1 MWHPLNFIGGAV
13 LLCVVCPL
21 LTVLCVLCGAKIM
34 RAQQAAHLFDVFMKV
49 VKGRE
54 RGSMI

>member
-1 MWHPLNFIGGAV
+1 MWHPLNFVGGAV

-34 RAQQAAHLFDVFMKV
+34 RAQLTAHLFDIFMKV

-54 RGSMI
+54 